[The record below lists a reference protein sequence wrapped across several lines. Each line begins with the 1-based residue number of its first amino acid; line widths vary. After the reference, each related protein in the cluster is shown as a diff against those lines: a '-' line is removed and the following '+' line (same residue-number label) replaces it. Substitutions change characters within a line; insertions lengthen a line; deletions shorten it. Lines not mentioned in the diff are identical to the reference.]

1 MKKIVFI
8 EPGSPDVH
16 VFSRFGLPRLGV
28 ILLGTILKQAGYD
41 VRIYVED
48 MERINLE
55 DVLNADLVGISTIS
69 STAPRAYAIADQL
82 LEKGVPVMMGGPHV
96 TFMPEEALEHCDF
109 VLRGEAEENIIAFL
123 QALERGSGIEQ
134 VPGLSF
140 KLGDSF
146 FHNPSAPRCM
156 DLDKLPFPD
165 FSLINGKLKGVQ
177 PMLTSRGCPY
187 NCSFCAVTEMFGH
200 RYRFR
205 SIDNIMEEL
214 RTVPKDKLVFF
225 YDDNFTANLK
235 HTKEL
240 LQRMIDEGVTPKW
253 SAQVRADCT
262 KDIELLELMHE
273 SNCYYVYIGIE
284 SINPETLKEY
294 RKEITLKEIE
304 NCIRRLHAYDV
315 RVHGMFVFGGEN
327 DNTEVI
333 ESTVRFATRNRI
345 DTVQF
350 LILIPIPGTD
360 FFRQIREEDRILSED
375 WSFYDGHHVVFRPK
389 QMSALELQMGMF
401 HAMRKFYSVS
411 EIIKVFFRFDFM
423 AFIYKSYAR
432 RLLLKWWKGNRDY
445 FEVVRNL
452 PKTAE
457 VRLEGLRRTAEDI
470 REQFRHIGRRE
481 EESKR

>member
-1 MKKIVFI
+1 
-8 EPGSPDVH
+8 
-16 VFSRFGLPRLGV
+16 
-28 ILLGTILKQAGYD
+28 
-41 VRIYVED
+41 
-48 MERINLE
+48 
-55 DVLNADLVGISTIS
+55 
-69 STAPRAYAIADQL
+69 
-82 LEKGVPVMMGGPHV
+82 
-96 TFMPEEALEHCDF
+96 
-109 VLRGEAEENIIAFL
+109 
-123 QALERGSGIEQ
+123 
-134 VPGLSF
+134 
-140 KLGDSF
+140 
-146 FHNPSAPRCM
+146 
-156 DLDKLPFPD
+156 
-165 FSLINGKLKGVQ
+165 
-177 PMLTSRGCPY
+177 
-187 NCSFCAVTEMFGH
+187 
-200 RYRFR
+200 
-205 SIDNIMEEL
+205 
-214 RTVPKDKLVFF
+214 
-225 YDDNFTANLK
+225 
-235 HTKEL
+235 
-240 LQRMIDEGVTPKW
+240 
-253 SAQVRADCT
+253 
-262 KDIELLELMHE
+262 
-273 SNCYYVYIGIE
+273 
-284 SINPETLKEY
+284 
-294 RKEITLKEIE
+294 
-304 NCIRRLHAYDV
+304 
-315 RVHGMFVFGGEN
+315 VHGMFVFGGEN